1 MRQVVAS
8 VVILGLGACGL
19 VPGLTTR
26 PEPGMQAPEDRD
38 TVRPELRPEVRAAVP
53 PGGAQTAEALDT
65 TSAAERAEAA
75 TVGGGGAVLGRT
87 IAALGD
93 VAEPGFW
100 LKTPL
105 VRTRT
110 TGKVEFPQTGLS
122 AQVDLLPLDGPPT
135 AGSQISLSA
144 MRLIGAPL
152 TGLPELVVYGP

>member
-1 MRQVVAS
+1 MRQFVAS

-19 VPGLTTR
+19 VPGLATR
-26 PEPGMQAPEDRD
+26 PEPQMQTPDAG
-38 TVRPELRPEVRAAVP
+38 TVRPEVRPVQPSAVP
-53 PGGAQTAEALDT
+53 SGGAQTAEALDT

-75 TVGGGGAVLGRT
+75 AAGGGAVLGRT

-105 VRTRT
+105 VKART
-110 TGKVEFPQTGLS
+110 TGKVEYPRTGLS
-122 AQVDLLPLDGPPT
+122 AQVDLFPLDGPPT

>member
-1 MRQVVAS
+1 
-8 VVILGLGACGL
+8 
-19 VPGLTTR
+19 
-26 PEPGMQAPEDRD
+26 MQAPEDRD
-38 TVRPELRPEVRAAVP
+38 TVRPELRPEVRPSVP
-53 PGGAQTAEALDT
+53 SGGAQTAGTLDT
-65 TSAAERAEAA
+65 ASDAERAEAA
-75 TVGGGGAVLGRT
+75 AAGGGAVLGRT

-105 VRTRT
+105 VKART
-110 TGKVEFPQTGLS
+110 TGKVEYPRTGLS
-122 AQVDLLPLDGPPT
+122 AQVDLFPLDGPPT